1 MAANSKRQT
10 MECQCNLQQHSE
22 RITPNIIVT
31 FSDINATNFSIQANC
46 NPHLIGLQRNIINY
60 TVINTNSEV
69 LRKQISAG
77 MC

>member
-31 FSDINATNFSIQANC
+31 FSVYKPIAT
-46 NPHLIGLQRNIINY
+46 L
-60 TVINTNSEV
+60 T
-69 LRKQISAG
+69 
-77 MC
+77 